1 MENKS
6 ISIQMDDPVALLA
19 LIDQFKKN
27 SIHNSFKMIQMTKQI
42 YHLDYTVMDF
52 LFKSQNI

>member
-19 LIDQFKKN
+19 LIDQFKKK
-27 SIHNSFKMIQMTKQI
+27 F
-42 YHLDYTVMDF
+42 Y
-52 LFKSQNI
+52 SQFI